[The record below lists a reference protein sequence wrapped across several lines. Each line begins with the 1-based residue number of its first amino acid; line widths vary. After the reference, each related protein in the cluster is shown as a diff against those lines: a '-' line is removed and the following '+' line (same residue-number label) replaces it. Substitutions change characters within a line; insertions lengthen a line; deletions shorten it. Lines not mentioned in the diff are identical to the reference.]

1 MRLFR
6 VLKIGLLATAICLSM
21 QAQTAPVP
29 TAPVK
34 DEAKGLP
41 PRTTPA
47 EYQAQGKAG
56 TVTIAAEFKGHS
68 IPTMQGNTLTTEA
81 FVVVEIGFFGAPDAR
96 LKLAAD
102 D

>member
-6 VLKIGLLATAICLSM
+6 VLKIGLLTTAICLSI

-41 PRTTPA
+41 PQGVDWA
-47 EYQAQGKAG
+47 EPD
-56 TVTIAAEFKGHS
+56 S
-68 IPTMQGNTLTTEA
+68 
-81 FVVVEIGFFGAPDAR
+81 APSTATAR
-96 LKLAAD
+96 ASL
-102 D
+102 